1 MKHLL
6 IALALFSA
14 TNLTAQQERTMKSCV
29 LNEDRLI
36 QIGLPNSYAQAENE
50 KYPLILLTDGEWH
63 FNMIHEAS
71 KLIYQNG
78 GPKVIVVGINNTN
91 RTRDLTFSNSPEDPS
106 SGGAHDFLTYIET
119 ELLPFLKN
127 NYRISNHRILL
138 GHSAGG
144 LFTTFTMVSKPD
156 LFNAYVAV
164 TPTIRWD
171 DYKLL
176 DRFVDQT
183 FEELSQSQVAFHMS
197 IGNEANDERKGVLKL
212 DSVFST
218 IQSKEITYSFTQ
230 YSHLSHVTVPWN
242 AYFDAM
248 HTVYDK
254 FFVSED
260 RLSSSL
266 SDIISYYNDLGQFFD
281 YDPKVPQRVLLNRGY
296 ELLRSNKLEEAKE
309 NFEHYASSYPN
320 VPIPFSNLGDICLHL
335 GQDKQAKKHYKR
347 AYELYPTKYVESK
360 LKEITKKES
369 RN

>member
-1 MKHLL
+1 MKYIL
-6 IALALFSA
+6 IVLMLFSLN
-14 TNLTAQQERTMKSCV
+14 NLSAQQEEQIMKSQV

-36 QIGLPNSYAQAENE
+36 QIGLPNSYTQEEND

-63 FNMIHEAS
+63 FDMIYEAS

-78 GPKVIVVGINNTN
+78 GPKIIVVGINNTN
-91 RTRDLTFSNSPEDPS
+91 RTRDLTSSNSPEDPS
-106 SGGAHDFLTYIET
+106 SGGADDFLSYIET
-119 ELLPFLKN
+119 ELFPFLEK

-144 LFTTFTMVSKPD
+144 LFTTFAMVNKPD

-171 DYKLL
+171 NFKLL
-176 DRFVDQT
+176 ERFVDQT
-183 FEELSQSQVAFHMS
+183 FRELSQSQVAFHMS
-197 IGNEANDERKGVLKL
+197 IGNETNDERKGVIKL
-212 DSVFST
+212 DSIFST

-230 YSHLSHVTVPWN
+230 YLHLSHVTVPWN

-254 FFVSED
+254 FFISED
-260 RLSSSL
+260 MLSSSL

-296 ELLRSNKLEEAKE
+296 ELLKDE
-309 NFEHYASSYPN
+309 NFEKALENFEYYSIMYPN
-320 VPIPFSNLGDICLHL
+320 VPIPFSNLGDIYFQLS
-335 GQDKQAKKHYKR
+335 QFKQAKKSYER
-347 AYELYPTKYVESK
+347 AYELFPTKYIELKIIEISK
-360 LKEITKKES
+360 KGDF
-369 RN
+369 